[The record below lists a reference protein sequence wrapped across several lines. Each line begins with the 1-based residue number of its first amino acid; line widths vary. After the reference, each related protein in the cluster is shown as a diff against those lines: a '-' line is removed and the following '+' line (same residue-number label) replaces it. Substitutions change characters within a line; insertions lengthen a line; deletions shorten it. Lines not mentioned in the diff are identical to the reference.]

1 MLHAPYFSLASTQQL
16 NASFNWAMY
25 SCIQMT
31 STFAEFVQ
39 LTKAKKQVMELPF
52 SLNIYLF
59 QYDAANPTIGPL
71 EDMKQRSK
79 RGRPSKKPG
88 T

>member
-1 MLHAPYFSLASTQQL
+1 MNASQSRAQQVALAMLRAPYFSLASTEQL
-16 NASFNWAMY
+16 NASFNWAVY
-25 SCIQMT
+25 SCIQMA

-59 QYDAANPTIGPL
+59 
-71 EDMKQRSK
+71 
-79 RGRPSKKPG
+79 
-88 T
+88 